1 MNTPADVRG
10 SRLLAE
16 RSSCHVIKRL
26 PSRRR
31 RENNVGGGGVSQ
43 KATGRDRRPD
53 GFSGGLKLL
62 GADPQSFVIQG
73 ADWHARCLKKRPNH
87 NEAVEPG

>member
-31 RENNVGGGGVSQ
+31 RENNVGCRKKRQG
-43 KATGRDRRPD
+43 ATEGRMGSPE
-53 GFSGGLKLL
+53 GLKLL
-62 GADPQSFVIQG
+62 GTDPQGLVIQG
-73 ADWHARCLKKRPNH
+73 ADWHARCLEKRPNH